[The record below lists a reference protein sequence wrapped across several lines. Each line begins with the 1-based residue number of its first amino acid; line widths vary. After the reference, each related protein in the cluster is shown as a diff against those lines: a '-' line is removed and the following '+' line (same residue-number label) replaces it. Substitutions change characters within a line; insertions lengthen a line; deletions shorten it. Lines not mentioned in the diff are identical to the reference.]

1 MCSHFHM
8 VKRNVSHKKGQHPQ
22 IRLTASTFGVAE
34 VFDLDVF
41 LLFSFMDK
49 VENSTEHP
57 QLSLHFL
64 FLSSKILCSAWPI

>member
-22 IRLTASTFGVAE
+22 IRLTANTFGVAE